1 MLKFLKNLFTNPYE
15 RAAEELSEEI
25 KRLEPEKIEPDI
37 SEPVLSFVNCVKQ
50 NHRRF
55 ILDYR
60 EPVEV
65 EESDEITIVWYS
77 SKTSVFKDR
86 LTGEKWSYCAV
97 YDTKDSLIY
106 GCEFLTEDEK
116 EYILKELVNFY
127 RARWSRLAEI
137 RRIRRQRK
145 SIKERE
151 RLKGIYCQ

>member
-1 MLKFLKNLFTNPYE
+1 MLKFLKNLFANPYDKM
-15 RAAEELSEEI
+15 ADELSEEI

-60 EPVEV
+60 EPEEV
-65 EESDEITIVWYS
+65 EESEEMIVSWYS
-77 SKTSVFKDR
+77 SKISVFKDR
-86 LTGEKWSYCAV
+86 LTGEKWSYRAT
-97 YDTKDSLIY
+97 YDTRGILIC

-116 EYILKELVNFY
+116 EYILKELEDFY
-127 RARWSRLAEI
+127 RERWSRLAEI

-145 SIKERE
+145 NIKERE

>member
-1 MLKFLKNLFTNPYE
+1 MFNFLKNLFGNPYDKIADQISTE
-15 RAAEELSEEI
+15 V
-25 KRLEPEKIEPDI
+25 KRLEPEMVQPDI

-60 EPVEV
+60 EPVEA
-65 EESDEITIVWYS
+65 EESGEVTIVWYS
-77 SKTSVFKDR
+77 SKISVFKDR
-86 LTGEKWSYCAV
+86 LTGEKWSYSAI
-97 YDTKDSLIY
+97 YDTKGSLIY

-127 RARWSRLAEI
+127 RARWSRLSKL
-137 RRIRRQRK
+137 RNIRRQRK